1 MGRLSTSVFS
11 PWSSDPAHG
20 RFAALHSGTTIPY
33 RASPRVL
40 SELHSM
46 VLDSILPRPRA
57 RVPCSEKK
65 IFVVSDRGAVEEKK
79 SPLQRCDCV
88 FGEFVDCVRRGLSI
102 AFVLLQVLSPSV
114 VQSFLALPA
123 AQDEV
128 VASLSSTPEPSRSK
142 SGEPPVRGELLSPE
156 IAAAT
161 LRSLLPRRRSSSKT
175 GEPQRRW
182 ERRETPTRGG

>member
-65 IFVVSDRGAVEEKK
+65 NLCRQRPRSCRGKKIPIAAVR
-79 SPLQRCDCV
+79 LRLRR
-88 FGEFVDCVRRGLSI
+88 VRRLRPPRSLHCFRASSSPFALRGT
-102 AFVLLQVLSPSV
+102 VLPCFARCARRSRC
-114 VQSFLALPA
+114 FALFYPRTKPKQIRRA
-123 AQDEV
+123 ACERR
-128 VASLSSTPEPSRSK
+128 ASLP
-142 SGEPPVRGELLSPE
+142 
-156 IAAAT
+156 
-161 LRSLLPRRRSSSKT
+161 
-175 GEPQRRW
+175 
-182 ERRETPTRGG
+182 